1 LRSFIIFLFHF
12 SFSVER
18 QTFSLEKEI
27 PFVEATAKSLTN
39 SRERER
45 KKKTSKQ
52 YYISCYENYN
62 EKTPSKF
69 KTNKDKPFPGKWN
82 LKSLS
87 LSQSCLILNWKYR
100 YHTITYHI

>member
-1 LRSFIIFLFHF
+1 MKIEIFLFHF

-45 KKKTSKQ
+45 GKKKKKKRRASNIILAVMKITTKKGS
-52 YYISCYENYN
+52 
-62 EKTPSKF
+62 SKF
-69 KTNKDKPFPGKWN
+69 KTNKDKPFPEK
-82 LKSLS
+82 
-87 LSQSCLILNWKYR
+87 
-100 YHTITYHI
+100 

>member
-1 LRSFIIFLFHF
+1 MKIEIFLFHF

-45 KKKTSKQ
+45 GKKKKKRRASNIILAVMKITTKKGS
-52 YYISCYENYN
+52 
-62 EKTPSKF
+62 SKF
-69 KTNKDKPFPGKWN
+69 KTNKDKPFPEK
-82 LKSLS
+82 
-87 LSQSCLILNWKYR
+87 
-100 YHTITYHI
+100 

>member
-1 LRSFIIFLFHF
+1 MKIDIFLFHF

-45 KKKTSKQ
+45 GKKKKRKKKRRASNIILAVMKITTKKGS
-52 YYISCYENYN
+52 
-62 EKTPSKF
+62 SKF
-69 KTNKDKPFPGKWN
+69 KTNKDKPFPEK
-82 LKSLS
+82 
-87 LSQSCLILNWKYR
+87 
-100 YHTITYHI
+100 